1 MAKSTKPKAASTKKE
16 NIKDEL
22 IKGSAELLEHLDK
35 GDEIIKASLK
45 EPVIVDTPPLV
56 TLDEVKEVIPEPE
69 KEVVV
74 TLQPEVIEAILKDEP
89 APIKLTDNS
98 HLGDLPMDE
107 KIKNF
112 MESREVGEIKMN
124 DFLKSLFGVAKLG
137 EPPLWQNQGATKQI
151 KAVLDKLHNAGEIE
165 VCGNAH
171 MKLGMT
177 YYPDT
182 ETMRAAQYDLGSVP
196 IFCKKVN

>member
-1 MAKSTKPKAASTKKE
+1 MAKKIKPVVAETKKVEEVKPELPKVEKVETLVGDIEVLASESTSPVPIIEQPKAE
-16 NIKDEL
+16 D
-22 IKGSAELLEHLDK
+22 
-35 GDEIIKASLK
+35 
-45 EPVIVDTPPLV
+45 VPPLV
-56 TLDEVKEVIPEPE
+56 TLDETKQVKDDFFDG
-69 KEVVV
+69 KELVSK
-74 TLQPEVIEAILKDEP
+74 IEINVDEP
-89 APIKLTDNS
+89 IKEE
-98 HLGDLPMDE
+98 LPMDE

-112 MESREVGEIKMN
+112 IESRPIGEIKMN

-165 VCGNAH
+165 VCGNAY

>member
-1 MAKSTKPKAASTKKE
+1 MAKSTKSKAAETKKV
-16 NIKDEL
+16 
-22 IKGSAELLEHLDK
+22 
-35 GDEIIKASLK
+35 
-45 EPVIVDTPPLV
+45 EPVIEKPQVAQMAQTPDSLAEIVESPKIE
-56 TLDEVKEVIPEPE
+56 EVVKKVIPEPE
-69 KEVVV
+69 KEVEV
-74 TLQPEVIEAILKDEP
+74 TLQPEVIEAIVNDTT

-112 MESREVGEIKMN
+112 IESREAGEIKMN
-124 DFLKSLFGVAKLG
+124 DFLKSLFGVAKFG

-151 KAVLDKLHNAGEIE
+151 KNILEKLHNAGDIE

-182 ETMRAAQYDLGSVP
+182 TTMRAAQYDLSTVP
-196 IFCKKVN
+196 IYVKKVN

>member
-1 MAKSTKPKAASTKKE
+1 MAKATKPKAAAKKVE
-16 NIKDEL
+16 EVKPEIRDASPEFNNEL
-22 IKGSAELLEHLDK
+22 ERLGITD
-35 GDEIIKASLK
+35 
-45 EPVIVDTPPLV
+45 V
-56 TLDEVKEVIPEPE
+56 VKEVIPEPE

-165 VCGNAH
+165 VCGNAY